1 MVLSSAVTT
10 NGERVLAAIWKSGS
24 ACGQMGAES
33 KTCCTTSMWATRACA
48 VDSALRYSKFW
59 YQSKAHLSA
68 FHVFHCKSICIYVH
82 LQMGSNINSD
92 LTMLYFLH

>member
-1 MVLSSAVTT
+1 MVLSSAVMT
-10 NGERVLAAIWKSGS
+10 NGERVLVAIWKSGS

-59 YQSKAHLSA
+59 YQFKTHLSA